1 MEVSVQLHAPIAIS
15 TIQEA
20 SVPFYGLFG

>member
-1 MEVSVQLHAPIAIS
+1 M
-15 TIQEA
+15 QEA